1 MFTLQVATKERMQS
15 EFLELG
21 ESFKIIS
28 SESTEEWVKN
38 LKEQQSNAKEFII
51 GDKYTVPVIEGN
63 VYMIYNSKNELF
75 KTL

>member
-38 LKEQQSNAKEFII
+38 LKEQQPNAKEFIM
-51 GDKYTVPVIEGN
+51 GDKYTIPVLEGN
-63 VYMIYNSKNELF
+63 EYQIYNSENKLF

>member
-1 MFTLQVATKERMQS
+1 MFTLQVETKGKMQS

-21 ESFKIIS
+21 ESFKVIS

-38 LKEQQSNAKEFII
+38 LKEQQPNAKDFIM
-51 GDKYTVPVIEGN
+51 GDKYTIPVIEGN

>member
-1 MFTLQVATKERMQS
+1 MFTLQVETKEKIQS

-21 ESFKIIS
+21 ESFKVIS
-28 SESTEEWVKN
+28 SESTEEWIKN
-38 LKEQQSNAKEFII
+38 LKEQQPNAKEFII
-51 GDKYTVPVIEGN
+51 GDRYTIPVIGGN